1 MKNQRQ
7 FFDALVE
14 RYTKKEFIE
23 SDPILFCYKYKSRQD
38 IEIVGF
44 ISALFA
50 YGNVSSINSHLEK
63 LFQLFGKY
71 PFEFIRMGDFS
82 KIENQIPKYRF
93 QTSKDI
99 LIFLKAL
106 SEIVKSNSSLEV
118 LFKSE
123 NKKLNERIIYF
134 QKYFLDIVHKI
145 TDKNKTSYGLKFL
158 IGSGILK
165 SSHKRYCMFL
175 RWMVRDSFP
184 DFGFYKS
191 ISKTELLYPTDVHI
205 VRLSSIL
212 GFSNR
217 KTVDYLLA
225 KSITDY
231 FYQMNQEDPLA
242 YDFAL
247 SRLGILKICKA
258 KYLPEICEYCE
269 LKKVCNIYKVR

>member
-1 MKNQRQ
+1 MKNRRK
-7 FFDALVE
+7 FFDALNKT
-14 RYTKKEFIE
+14 YSKKEYIK
-23 SDPILFCYKYKSRQD
+23 SDPILFCYQYKSKQD

-63 LFQLFGKY
+63 LFELFGSQ
-71 PFEFIRMGDFS
+71 PFEFIKAGDFS
-82 KIENQIPKYRF
+82 KIEKKIHKYRF

-106 SEIVKSNSSLEV
+106 SEILKINSSLEI

-123 NKKLNERIIYF
+123 NRMLNERIVYF
-134 QKYFLDIVHKI
+134 QKYFLYIVDKI
-145 TDKNKTSYGLKFL
+145 TKSKLSYGLKFL

-191 ISKTELLYPTDVHI
+191 ISKKELLYPTDVHI

-217 KTVDYLLA
+217 KTVDYFLA
-225 KSITDY
+225 KSISDY
-231 FYQMNQEDPLA
+231 FLQLNREDPLA

-247 SRLGILKICKA
+247 SRLGILKICKT